1 MTKTN
6 NKVVGFNQLPLSV
19 ECFIVG
25 RGWQVD
31 QAQLNKAISKLD
43 GINFVRIQMAN
54 TINRVVENIRP
65 HNDVVLIHIGTN
77 ELSEACHSI
86 SNEDSVAGLAGS
98 MASVFSRHI
107 ITACRTFR
115 ETKLVVSVPIPRNTA
130 GQDARAAH
138 AQDSLQFYD
147 PLRKAF
153 TNCLRANFIDYDNV
167 IICSNDNLATDS
179 GQPDSKF
186 YTDSVNLNNAGMKKL
201 TRNWEAIIQRMRRIS
216 EGVIHYRRSSESSS
230 ITSSNSSAGS
240 SSSSSSIVH
249 RNPWKPY

>member
-1 MTKTN
+1 
-6 NKVVGFNQLPLSV
+6 
-19 ECFIVG
+19 
-25 RGWQVD
+25 
-31 QAQLNKAISKLD
+31 
-43 GINFVRIQMAN
+43 
-54 TINRVVENIRP
+54 
-65 HNDVVLIHIGTN
+65 
-77 ELSEACHSI
+77 
-86 SNEDSVAGLAGS
+86 

-115 ETKLVVSVPIPRNTA
+115 ETKLVVSVPIPRNTT
-130 GQDARAAH
+130 DNKNNDTN
-138 AQDSLQFYD
+138 DSLQFYD

-167 IICSNDNLATDS
+167 IICSNDNLANES

-201 TRNWEAIIQRMRRIS
+201 TKNWEAIIQRMKRIS

-230 ITSSNSSAGS
+230 IASSSAGSSTGS
-240 SSSSSSIVH
+240 SSSSSLVH

>member
-1 MTKTN
+1 MSY
-6 NKVVGFNQLPLSV
+6 L
-19 ECFIVG
+19 
-25 RGWQVD
+25 
-31 QAQLNKAISKLD
+31 
-43 GINFVRIQMAN
+43 
-54 TINRVVENIRP
+54 
-65 HNDVVLIHIGTN
+65 LIP
-77 ELSEACHSI
+77 
-86 SNEDSVAGLAGS
+86 GLAGS

-240 SSSSSSIVH
+240 SCGSSSSSSIVH